1 MSKKTILVI
10 APALLGIPVLFWA
23 TLATRGEQP
32 APLKSPK
39 PTVRRT
45 VATADRSEETIP
57 AAAAPN
63 RERGARPSATYVS
76 PETAAIQERVR
87 LMEERLRELEARR
100 DQLAADNKDLEKQ
113 STEKWAEMTARSTA
127 EWKVKSWEKL
137 LGLGE
142 TQKQSLID
150 LMTKWGREDGGRPA
164 GRDAWAGRETDLR
177 SQLTAE
183 QAAKLHDS
191 AANQSQQQWKLMA
204 VSIGS
209 MIGAS
214 RDDLVRL
221 QQSLGDL
228 EFPQNMILPEA
239 YGVDWSGM
247 MREAAVR
254 ARPVLTADQTAKLD
268 KFGYK

>member
-1 MSKKTILVI
+1 
-10 APALLGIPVLFWA
+10 
-23 TLATRGEQP
+23 
-32 APLKSPK
+32 
-39 PTVRRT
+39 
-45 VATADRSEETIP
+45 
-57 AAAAPN
+57 
-63 RERGARPSATYVS
+63 
-76 PETAAIQERVR
+76 
-87 LMEERLRELEARR
+87 
-100 DQLAADNKDLEKQ
+100 
-113 STEKWAEMTARSTA
+113 
-127 EWKVKSWEKL
+127 
-137 LGLGE
+137 
-142 TQKQSLID
+142 
-150 LMTKWGREDGGRPA
+150 
-164 GRDAWAGRETDLR
+164 
-177 SQLTAE
+177 
-183 QAAKLHDS
+183 
-191 AANQSQQQWKLMA
+191 MA